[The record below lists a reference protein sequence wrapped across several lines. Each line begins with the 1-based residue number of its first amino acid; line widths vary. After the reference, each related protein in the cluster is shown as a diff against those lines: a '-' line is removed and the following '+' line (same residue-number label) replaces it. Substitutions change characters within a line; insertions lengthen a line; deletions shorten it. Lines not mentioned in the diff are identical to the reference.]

1 MRGIVVVLLILV
13 ALIWYG
19 ICRLKRIAKG
29 LGVSM
34 ETKKERVL
42 SVLIGGVLLVLF
54 CVIWNI
60 GAVAMLHFFGFS
72 IVADLIWWIGRKVVK
87 YQYKKSQLVE
97 HVHVV
102 NRILLRRLH
111 DLGVF
116 PLFVTIVVLIFGYYN
131 MMHVVETEYTVT
143 TEKKISVA
151 KEDEYD
157 IAFLADLHYGVSLN
171 RQQLQD
177 VCDKVSEKNVNLV
190 VLGGDVVDENT
201 TKEQMKEVFAVLSTI
216 KSKDGIFFVYGNHDR
231 QLYSR
236 NPEYTEKELE
246 NVIASNGIS
255 ILQDGT
261 YQLENGIM
269 LIGREDL
276 SYTRTG
282 RRTSLEQLLSEVKD
296 EQYQLVLDHQ
306 PADYVENKNQKTDL
320 ILSGHTH
327 GGQFWPANLL
337 FELFDINDAVYGMTS
352 WEDSELKA
360 IVTSGIAGWQYP
372 IKTSA
377 PAEYVIVHINKE

>member
-276 SYTRTG
+276 SYTRTE

>member
-29 LGVSM
+29 LGGSM